1 MLTLRP
7 AAERGHANHG
17 WLDSWHSF
25 SFADYRD
32 PQHLH
37 WGPLHVINEDRVN
50 PGGGFGTH
58 GHEDM
63 EIITYVLAGELEHK
77 DSMGNGSIIRPGD
90 AQRMS
95 AGRGVRHSEFNPSAV
110 TSVHFL
116 QIWIIPDVRGIAP
129 EYEQRNYPDRER
141 RGQLRQF
148 ASADGAE
155 GSLRIHQDARVYA
168 GSFDGNETARLTLA
182 AGRIGYLQL
191 ARGQAS
197 VNGQQLKAGDGA
209 MLSGEAQ
216 VLIERGT
223 QSELL
228 VFDLPEA
235 SNS

>member
-32 PQHLH
+32 PQHMH
-37 WGPLHVINEDRVN
+37 WGPLRVINEDRVN

-58 GHEDM
+58 AHEDM
-63 EIITYVLAGELEHK
+63 EIITYVLDGELEHK

-95 AGRGVRHSEFNPSAV
+95 AGRGVRHSEFNPSKSAL
-110 TSVHFL
+110 VHFL

-129 EYEQRNYPDRER
+129 EYEQRNYAAAER
-141 RGQLRQF
+141 RGRLRQF
-148 ASADGAE
+148 ASPDGAE

-168 GSFDGNETARLTLA
+168 GSFDGSESGRVALAGGRL
-182 AGRIGYLQL
+182 GYVQI
-191 ARGQAS
+191 ARGNAQ
-197 VNGQQLKAGDGA
+197 VNGAPLAAGDGA
-209 MLSGEAQ
+209 LLSDESE
-216 VLIERGT
+216 VSIERG
-223 QSELL
+223 QQAEVL
-228 VFDLPEA
+228 VFDLPA
-235 SNS
+235 TF